1 MLGITDVEGPGLII
15 TLNEPENLDSDSEEE
30 AKQKIS
36 YSELMLIVNYL
47 KDAGAEAISI
57 NNQRIVNTTD
67 IVEIGE
73 NSTFIKINSQ
83 RVSPPYE
90 IKVIGDAEYLKSTL
104 IGVGYVSKIE
114 G

>member
-1 MLGITDVEGPGLII
+1 
-15 TLNEPENLDSDSEEE
+15 
-30 AKQKIS
+30 
-36 YSELMLIVNYL
+36 MLIVNYL

-114 G
+114 GWGQKIEFDSKKKITINKFNGKMNTKYIENN